1 MKQFK
6 AIILDMDGTL
16 VNTER
21 LWKDAERALLAD
33 YDRIYDPVVHAD
45 FLGLAV
51 GDFIPAIQHAYD
63 LAHIDSK
70 ELEDSLDNRV
80 RILLEDKAEPTIG
93 AINLINYII
102 DHDILTAIASNSS
115 HQIIQATL
123 RHQRWADPIV
133 KRYSAD
139 DVPNAK
145 PAPDLFLYATTQLN
159 IEPQDCIV
167 IEDSLNGVKAA
178 ITAGMTC
185 LAVPDFELSDI
196 DAFRAV
202 TPHIFESLTDAFS
215 FIQNHT

>member
-1 MKQFK
+1 MKDFK

-33 YDRIYDPVVHAD
+33 YNRIYDPVVHAD

-80 RILLEDKAEPTIG
+80 RLLLEDKAEPTIG
-93 AINLINYII
+93 AINLINYIV
-102 DHDILTAIASNSS
+102 DHDIPTAIASNSS

-145 PAPDLFLYATTQLN
+145 PAPDLFLYVAEQLK
-159 IEPQDCIV
+159 IEPQDCIA
-167 IEDSLNGVKAA
+167 IEDSLNGVKGAV
-178 ITAGMTC
+178 TAGMTC

-196 DAFRAV
+196 NMFKAL
-202 TPHIFESLTDAFS
+202 TPHVFESLHNALN
-215 FIQNHT
+215 FIQDNK